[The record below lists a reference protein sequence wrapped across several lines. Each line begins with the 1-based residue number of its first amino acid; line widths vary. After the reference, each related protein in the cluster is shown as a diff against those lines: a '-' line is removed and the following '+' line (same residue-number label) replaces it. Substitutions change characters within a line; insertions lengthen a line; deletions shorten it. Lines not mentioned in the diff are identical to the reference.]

1 MSFEQGWISLH
12 QTLSTPTDASVAHRT
27 IVKARSSYPFVRDY
41 INT

>member
-12 QTLSTPTDASVAHRT
+12 QMLSTRADASVAHRT
-27 IVKARSSYPFVRDY
+27 IAGAQSAYPFVRDY